1 MLLPSLIAEFL
12 FEQHAATKTAIPS
25 VKERRR
31 IAAPR
36 FRACADY
43 AVERRNYSRDLRSA
57 IEVPIQVAR
66 QQF

>member
-1 MLLPSLIAEFL
+1 LPPQGSG
-12 FEQHAATKTAIPS
+12 
-25 VKERRR
+25 
-31 IAAPR
+31 
-36 FRACADY
+36 ACADY

>member
-25 VKERRR
+25 VKGRRR
-31 IAAPR
+31 IAAR

-43 AVERRNYSRDLRSA
+43 ALE
-57 IEVPIQVAR
+57 
-66 QQF
+66 